1 MKIKKQTQLQRI
13 SRLEKLLVQTLMKIT
28 ELNNQITEIKIKQ
41 NEGS

>member
-1 MKIKKQTQLQRI
+1 MKVKKQTQLQRI